1 MATRKIT
8 IQFQRGVQ
16 QVTKSFYKNEVLDQ
30 REEKKWI
37 KECGGIIERIE
48 SYSES
53 IALLSENNAARNN
66 RFNETLTLVKTE
78 LEFEKQ
84 KLRMLTKSDGVF
96 YEAVL
101 VNNGNKIYEFEEDN
115 NSSFKFIG
123 VRKYQGEWYQNDDRD
138 EIFPVNNIGDLVVA
152 IYKSNEERA
161 TDIIGNIGAT
171 NFNFKMEGQ
180 MRVIMQ
186 DIGKEGHVDYT
197 DLSSFVDRRVAKY
210 NNEQGGRA
218 AIYGTVIEFNR
229 VLLNPHGNDPVEKAQ
244 FTIQFDNQEHND
256 IVDVEKLSEYV
267 TNYRRVSRN
276 DPLDGKSRC
285 ENPRIK
291 RQRVNL

>member
-1 MATRKIT
+1 
-8 IQFQRGVQ
+8 
-16 QVTKSFYKNEVLDQ
+16 
-30 REEKKWI
+30 
-37 KECGGIIERIE
+37 
-48 SYSES
+48 
-53 IALLSENNAARNN
+53 
-66 RFNETLTLVKTE
+66 
-78 LEFEKQ
+78 
-84 KLRMLTKSDGVF
+84 
-96 YEAVL
+96 
-101 VNNGNKIYEFEEDN
+101 
-115 NSSFKFIG
+115 
-123 VRKYQGEWYQNDDRD
+123 
-138 EIFPVNNIGDLVVA
+138 
-152 IYKSNEERA
+152 
-161 TDIIGNIGAT
+161 
-171 NFNFKMEGQ
+171 MEGQ

-218 AIYGTVIEFNR
+218 TIYGNVIEFNR

>member
-1 MATRKIT
+1 
-8 IQFQRGVQ
+8 
-16 QVTKSFYKNEVLDQ
+16 
-30 REEKKWI
+30 
-37 KECGGIIERIE
+37 
-48 SYSES
+48 
-53 IALLSENNAARNN
+53 
-66 RFNETLTLVKTE
+66 
-78 LEFEKQ
+78 
-84 KLRMLTKSDGVF
+84 MLTKSDGVF

-101 VNNGNKIYEFEEDN
+101 VSNRNKIYEFEEDN
-115 NSSFKFIG
+115 NNLLKFIG
-123 VRKYQGEWYQNDDRD
+123 VRNYQGEWYQNDDRD

-152 IYKSNEERA
+152 VYKSNEEIA
-161 TDIIGNIGAT
+161 TDIIGNIGGT
-171 NFNFKMEGQ
+171 NINFKMKGK

-218 AIYGTVIEFNR
+218 TIYGTVIEFNR
-229 VLLNPHGNDPVEKAQ
+229 VLLNLHGNDPVEKAQ
-244 FTIQFDNQEHND
+244 FIIKFDNQEQND
-256 IVDVEKLSEYV
+256 VVDVEKLSEYV
-267 TNYRRVSRN
+267 MNYCIVGQN